1 MYACVLEIGRAFFER
16 VCAVGP
22 RPHIAPDPPH
32 LSPSANRPP
41 HMPVAARLNGPE
53 STSSAPACSIEY
65 ASDVLLAAHT
75 AAKKRSALDEA
86 MEFVQETLKDRAV
99 H

>member
-1 MYACVLEIGRAFFER
+1 MYACIPGTRLGFFEG

-22 RPHIAPDPPH
+22 RPHISPDPPH

-65 ASDVLLAAHT
+65 ASDVLLAAHA

-86 MEFVQETLKDRAV
+86 KEFVQETLKDRAV

>member
-1 MYACVLEIGRAFFER
+1 
-16 VCAVGP
+16 
-22 RPHIAPDPPH
+22 
-32 LSPSANRPP
+32 
-41 HMPVAARLNGPE
+41 
-53 STSSAPACSIEY
+53 
-65 ASDVLLAAHT
+65 LLAAHA

>member
-1 MYACVLEIGRAFFER
+1 MYACVHETGADFSRG
-16 VCAVGP
+16 CAVCP
-22 RPHIAPDPPH
+22 RPHISPDPPH

-53 STSSAPACSIEY
+53 SRSPCPVSSIEY
-65 ASDVLLAAHT
+65 PSDALLAAH
-75 AAKKRSALDEA
+75 ASPKKRSALDEA